1 MAIDLP
7 KMYKMVIDFL
17 HQQKGDAGAKKGMK
31 IAIIGYGRMGHEIER
46 IAKAKGIGVS
56 ATIDPAEK
64 NADFKEITKKTLSG
78 CDVAIDFSSSGSA
91 IGNIRKVSEA
101 GKNMVV
107 GTTGWY
113 GSLDEAKEIIRK
125 SGTGL
130 VYSPNFS
137 IGVNIFLKIV
147 GESSRLFDKAVDYD
161 TFVYEGHHSQKADS
175 PSGTAMELGNMLIKN
190 IKRKK
195 KLVFD
200 RLDRKILPEELHVAS
215 FRAGCM
221 PGMHVV
227 GFDSEAD
234 TIELRHTARS
244 RVDFASGA
252 LMAAEWIK
260 NRKGFYGIQ
269 DFMRE
274 FFQVGVYDEIGK

>member
-1 MAIDLP
+1 MI
-7 KMYKMVIDFL
+7 MT
-17 HQQKGDAGAKKGMK
+17 K
-31 IAIIGYGRMGHEIER
+31 IAIIGYGKMGHEIEK
-46 IAKAKGIGVS
+46 IARTKGIEIS
-56 ATIDPAEK
+56 ATIDPTDK
-64 NADFKEITKKTLSG
+64 NAGFREITKKSLSG
-78 CDVAIDFSSSGSA
+78 CDVAIDFSSASSA
-91 IGNIRKVSEA
+91 INNIRKVSEA

-147 GESSRLFDKAVDYD
+147 GESSKLFNKAAEYD
-161 TFVYEGHHSQKADS
+161 PFIYEGHHNQKADS
-175 PSGTAMELGNMLIKN
+175 PSGTARELASMLIKN

-215 FRAGCM
+215 YRAGSI
-221 PGMHVV
+221 PGTHVV

-234 TIELRHTARS
+234 TIELKHTARS
-244 RVDFASGA
+244 RAGFASGA
-252 LMAAEWIK
+252 LLAAEWLK
-260 NRKGFYGIQ
+260 NKKGFYTMH
-269 DFMRE
+269 DFMSE
-274 FFQVGVYDEIGK
+274 FVK